1 MNIIHVFGQVSY
13 WIKFLTIFC
22 YILGSFADK
31 SGDYSITFYMA
42 GVSLALAG
50 IICIPLRRISAWEK
64 NKNKQKLAQEFV
76 NQNGKSCEEK
86 ILLEKKLMKVKKSE
100 S

>member
-1 MNIIHVFGQVSY
+1 
-13 WIKFLTIFC
+13 
-22 YILGSFADK
+22 
-31 SGDYSITFYMA
+31 MA

-76 NQNGKSCEEK
+76 NQNGKGCEEK
-86 ILLEKKLMKVKKSE
+86 ILLEKS
-100 S
+100 